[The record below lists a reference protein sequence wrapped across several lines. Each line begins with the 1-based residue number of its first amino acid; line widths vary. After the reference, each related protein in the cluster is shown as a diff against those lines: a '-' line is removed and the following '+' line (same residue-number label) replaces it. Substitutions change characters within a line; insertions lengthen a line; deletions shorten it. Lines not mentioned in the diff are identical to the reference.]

1 MKLSDFIYSEMCL
14 EREVCESIIKLY
26 NDNKEYSYKAGVS
39 SKNMIDIKIR
49 NNSFLH
55 IGKHF

>member
-26 NDNKEYSYKAGVS
+26 NDNEEYSCKQA
-39 SKNMIDIKIR
+39 
-49 NNSFLH
+49 FLLEYD
-55 IGKHF
+55 